1 VSCLK
6 YTLTSLP
13 TLGPPM
19 PIETPQSILVMKL
32 RYIGDVVLSTPVLT
46 RLREGFPKA
55 RITMLVNAGTEEVV
69 QDHPALDEV
78 MVVAREGLRNW
89 RLPVELRRRR
99 FDVVVDLTDGD
110 RSAILGRMSGAP
122 TRIGYNSEHRWRG
135 RLYTHIVKADRFA
148 MHTIQY
154 HLAATEALGL
164 SGVIPEPQMTVA
176 PDARDAAR
184 SLLQEAMVDADK
196 PFVCLHPGARW
207 WFKSWPAE
215 RFAALADRIQT
226 HSPAQVLFL
235 GSERDRKVI
244 GDIASA
250 METACLSLVGRTRL
264 QDLAAILSRA
274 RLMISN
280 DNGPMHIAAAMGTP
294 VIGLF
299 GPSDPAIW
307 GPWGGGHRTFY
318 KQVDCRSCFHPD
330 CFRGEANCMRLISLD
345 EVWEAVGARLKETLC
360 TKS

>member
-1 VSCLK
+1 LK
-6 YTLTSLP
+6 YTLTLLA
-13 TLGPPM
+13 TQVVPM
-19 PIETPQSILVMKL
+19 PIKAPQSILVIKL
-32 RYIGDVVLSTPVLT
+32 RYIGDVVLSTPVLS

-69 QDHPALDEV
+69 QEHPALDEV
-78 MVVAREGLRNW
+78 IVVGPGGMGNW
-89 RLPVELRRRR
+89 RVLVELRRRR

-110 RSAILGRMSGAP
+110 RSAILGRLSGAP

-154 HLAATEALGL
+154 HLAATQALGL
-164 SGVIPEPQMTVA
+164 SGPIPEPHITVA
-176 PDARDAAR
+176 RDARDSAK
-184 SLLQEAMVDADK
+184 SLLQEAMVDPDT

-226 HSPAQVLFL
+226 DSEAQALFL

-244 GDIASA
+244 GDIATA
-250 METACLSLVGRTRL
+250 MQTPGRSLVGRTRL
-264 QDLAAILSRA
+264 QEVAAILERA
-274 RLMISN
+274 VLMISN
-280 DNGPMHIAAAMGTP
+280 DNGPMHIAAAVETP

-307 GPWGGGHRTFY
+307 GPWGVCHRTFY

-345 EVWEAVGARLKETLC
+345 EVWEAVRPRLKASQC
-360 TKS
+360 TNS

>member
-1 VSCLK
+1 M
-6 YTLTSLP
+6 YTLTLLATRVS
-13 TLGPPM
+13 PM

-32 RYIGDVVLSTPVLT
+32 RYIGDVVLSTPVLS

-78 MVVAREGLRNW
+78 MVVAREGMRNW
-89 RLPVELRRRR
+89 RLLVELRRRR
-99 FDVVVDLTDGD
+99 FDVVLDLTDGD
-110 RSAILGRMSGAP
+110 RSAILGKLSGAP

-164 SGVIPEPQMTVA
+164 SGPIPEPHIQIA
-176 PDARDAAR
+176 RDARDAAK
-184 SLLQEAMVDADK
+184 SLLQEAMVDPDK

-215 RFAALADRIQT
+215 RFAALADRIQ
-226 HSPAQVLFL
+226 AQTEAQTLFL
-235 GSERDRKVI
+235 GSEGDRKVI
-244 GDIASA
+244 GDIVTA
-250 METACLSLVGRTRL
+250 MRTPGRSLVGRTRL
-264 QDLAAILSRA
+264 QEVAAILERA
-274 RLMISN
+274 LLMISN
-280 DNGPMHIAAAMGTP
+280 DNGPMHIAAAVGTP

-307 GPWGGGHRTFY
+307 GPWGVGHRTFY

-345 EVWEAVGARLKETLC
+345 EVWEVVRHRLVVSQC
-360 TKS
+360 TNS